1 MLSLTAA
8 DKRGVSRPIM
18 TPTLRELIR
27 ERVERLNTIPTVP
40 AIIRPLL
47 FYLER
52 PVDQVEVQ
60 RIVDLVSCDESIS
73 AQCLRVANSA
83 LYFRSRE
90 VKSVHGS
97 IVVLGVRQVREILL
111 SCSLLNLLPK
121 DTWVIDPL
129 IFWEHSLGCALV
141 SRFCARKARY
151 KEPERAYLAGL
162 LHDLGELINMMSFQ
176 EEFRAATQLARSE
189 QIPLHQAEHSALG
202 FTHCDT
208 GKILAEHWRLPED
221 IIEVVENHHDVQQAK
236 LHPALVALVSL
247 SDRLCQLHELGYGF
261 KECPDWRLEED
272 PSWVILTR
280 DYPSLAKTEPTQ
292 FLSEMEDYVVEARKL
307 VRSILR
313 V

>member
-1 MLSLTAA
+1 
-8 DKRGVSRPIM
+8 M

-27 ERVERLNTIPTVP
+27 ERVEKLNSIPTVP

-90 VKSVHGS
+90 VKTVHGA
-97 IVVLGVRQVREILL
+97 IIVLGVRQIREILL

-121 DTWVIDPL
+121 ESWVIDPL
-129 IFWEHSLGCALV
+129 AFWEHSLGCGLV
-141 SRFCARKARY
+141 SRFCARKVRY
-151 KEPERAYLAGL
+151 GEPERTYLAGL
-162 LHDLGELINMMSFQ
+162 LHDLGELVNMLSFQ
-176 EEFRAATQLARSE
+176 EEFRAAAQLARSE
-189 QIPLHQAEHSALG
+189 QIPLHQAERSALG
-202 FTHCDT
+202 FSHCDT

-221 IIEVVENHHDVQQAK
+221 ITEVVEHHHDVQQAK
-236 LHPALVALVSL
+236 LHPVLVSLISL
-247 SDRLCQLHELGYGF
+247 SDRLCHMHELGYGIN
-261 KECPDWRLEED
+261 ESPDWKLEED
-272 PSWVILTR
+272 PSWSILTR
-280 DYPSLAKTEPTQ
+280 DYPHLAKTDPAR
-292 FLSEMEDYVVEARKL
+292 FLLEMEQFVAEARKL

-313 V
+313 A

>member
-1 MLSLTAA
+1 M
-8 DKRGVSRPIM
+8 PIKHRDTRRNM

-27 ERVERLNTIPTVP
+27 ERVERLDSIPTVP

-90 VKSVHGS
+90 VKSVHGA
-97 IVVLGVRQVREILL
+97 IVVLGVRQIREILL

-121 DTWVIDPL
+121 QNWVIDPL
-129 IFWEHSLGCALV
+129 IFWEHSLGCGLV

-151 KEPERAYLAGL
+151 RDPERAYLAGL
-162 LHDLGELINMMSFQ
+162 LHDLGELVNMMSFQ

-189 QIPLHQAEHSALG
+189 GIPLHQAERSALG

-221 IIEVVENHHDVQQAK
+221 IAEVVEHHHDVQQAK
-236 LHPALVALVSL
+236 LHPTLVGLVSL
-247 SDRLCQLHELGYGF
+247 SDRLCQEHNLGYGIS
-261 KECPDWRLEED
+261 PSADWKLEDD
-272 PSWVILTR
+272 PSWTLLAQ
-280 DYPSLAKTEPTQ
+280 DYPSLAKIEPAQ
-292 FLSEMEDYVVEARKL
+292 FLLEMEG
-307 VRSILR
+307 
-313 V
+313 

>member
-1 MLSLTAA
+1 
-8 DKRGVSRPIM
+8 M

-27 ERVERLNTIPTVP
+27 ERVERLNSIPTVP

-60 RIVDLVSCDESIS
+60 RIVDLVSCDEAIS

-90 VKSVHGS
+90 VRTVHGA

-121 DTWVIDPL
+121 QNWVIDPL
-129 IFWEHSLGCALV
+129 VFWEHSLGCGLV
-141 SRFCARKARY
+141 SRFCARKARFA
-151 KEPERAYLAGL
+151 EPERAYLAGL
-162 LHDLGELINMMSFQ
+162 LHDLGELVNMTSFQ
-176 EEFRAATQLARSE
+176 EEFRAAAQLARSE
-189 QIPLHQAEHSALG
+189 QIPLHQAELSALG

-221 IIEVVENHHDVQQAK
+221 ITEVVEHHHDVQQAK
-236 LHPALVALVSL
+236 LHPALVAMVSL
-247 SDRLCQLHELGYGF
+247 SDQLCQLNELGYDVNGS
-261 KECPDWRLEED
+261 PDWKLEED
-272 PSWVILTR
+272 PSWAILTR
-280 DYPSLAKTEPTQ
+280 EFPTIANADPAQ
-292 FLSEMEDYVVEARKL
+292 FLMEMEQFIVEARKL

-313 V
+313 A

>member
-1 MLSLTAA
+1 MGLSEST
-8 DKRGVSRPIM
+8 M
-18 TPTLRELIR
+18 TQTLRELIR
-27 ERVERLNTIPTVP
+27 ERVEKLNNIPTVP

-90 VKSVHGS
+90 VKSVHGA
-97 IVVLGVRQVREILL
+97 IVVLGVRQIREILL

-121 DTWVIDPL
+121 DKWVIDPL
-129 IFWEHSLGCALV
+129 IFWEHSLGCGLV
-141 SRFCARKARY
+141 SRFCAKKANY

-162 LHDLGELINMMSFQ
+162 LHDLGELVNMLGFK
-176 EEFRAATQLARSE
+176 EEFNAAAQLAMSE
-189 QIPLHQAEHSALG
+189 QIPLHQAEQSALG

-221 IIEVVENHHDVQQAK
+221 ISEVVEHHHDVQQAK
-236 LHPALVALVSL
+236 LHPVLVSLVGL
-247 SDRLCQLHELGYGF
+247 SDRLCMANELGYGI
-261 KECPDWRLEED
+261 KNLNHWKMEED
-272 PSWVILTR
+272 PAWTILTR
-280 DYPSLAKTEPTQ
+280 DYPALAKVQPAQ
-292 FLSEMEDYVVEARKL
+292 FLSEMQQYVVEARKL

-313 V
+313 A

>member
-1 MLSLTAA
+1 
-8 DKRGVSRPIM
+8 M

-27 ERVERLNTIPTVP
+27 ERVERLNAIPTVP

-90 VKSVHGS
+90 VKSVHGAV
-97 IVVLGVRQVREILL
+97 VVLGVRQIREILL

-121 DTWVIDPL
+121 DKWVIDPL
-129 IFWEHSLGCALV
+129 VFWEHSLGCGLV
-141 SRFCARKARY
+141 SRFCARRARY

-162 LHDLGELINMMSFQ
+162 LHDLGELVNMLSFQ
-176 EEFRAATQLARSE
+176 EEFRAAAHLARSE
-189 QIPLHQAEHSALG
+189 QIPLHQAELSALG

-208 GKILAEHWRLPED
+208 GKILAEHWHLPED
-221 IIEVVENHHDVQQAK
+221 ITEVVEHHHDVQQAK
-236 LHPALVALVSL
+236 LHPALVSLVSL
-247 SDRLCQLHELGYGF
+247 SDRLCHAHELGYGT
-261 KECPDWRLEED
+261 KESSEWKLEED
-272 PSWVILTR
+272 PAWAILTR
-280 DYPSLAKTEPTQ
+280 DYPTLINLEPAQ
-292 FLSEMEDYVVEARKL
+292 FVLEMGQFVLEASKL

-313 V
+313 N

>member
-1 MLSLTAA
+1 
-8 DKRGVSRPIM
+8 M

-27 ERVERLNTIPTVP
+27 ERVERLNSIPTVP

-60 RIVDLVSCDESIS
+60 RIVDLVSCDETIS

-90 VKSVHGS
+90 VRSVHGAV
-97 IVVLGVRQVREILL
+97 VVLGVRQVREILL

-121 DTWVIDPL
+121 QNWVIDPL
-129 IFWEHSLGCALV
+129 VFWEHSLGCGLV
-141 SRFCARKARY
+141 SRFCARKARFA
-151 KEPERAYLAGL
+151 EPERAYLAGL
-162 LHDLGELINMMSFQ
+162 LHDLGELVNMMSFQ
-176 EEFRAATQLARSE
+176 EEFRAAAQLARSE
-189 QIPLHQAEHSALG
+189 QIPLHQAERSALG

-221 IIEVVENHHDVQQAK
+221 IMEVVEHHHDVQQAK
-236 LHPALVALVSL
+236 LHPVLVALVSL
-247 SDRLCQLHELGYGF
+247 SDQLCQLHELGYDF
-261 KECPDWRLEED
+261 NESPDWKLEED
-272 PSWVILTR
+272 PSWAVLTR
-280 DYPSLAKTEPTQ
+280 DFPTIANTEPAR
-292 FLSEMEDYVVEARKL
+292 FLMEMEQFILEARKL

-313 V
+313 A

>member
-1 MLSLTAA
+1 
-8 DKRGVSRPIM
+8 M

-27 ERVERLNTIPTVP
+27 ERVEKLNSIPTVP

-52 PVDQVEVQ
+52 PADQLEVQ

-90 VKSVHGS
+90 VQSVHGA
-97 IVVLGVRQVREILL
+97 IMVVGVRQIREVLL

-121 DTWVIDPL
+121 ESWVLDPL
-129 IFWEHSLGCALV
+129 MFWEHSLACGLV
-141 SRFCARKARY
+141 SRYCARKARF

-162 LHDLGELINMMSFQ
+162 LHDLGELVNMISFQ
-176 EEFRAATQLARSE
+176 EEFRAAAQLARSE
-189 QIPLHQAEHSALG
+189 KIPLQEAEHAALG

-208 GKILAEHWRLPED
+208 GRILAEHWRLPED
-221 IIEVVENHHDVQQAK
+221 ITEVVEHHHQVQQAK
-236 LHPALVALVSL
+236 LHPALVGIISL
-247 SDRLCQLHELGYGF
+247 ADRLCQIHDLGYG
-261 KECPDWRLEED
+261 LEDAAGWKLED
-272 PSWVILTR
+272 DPAWAVVTAESPV
-280 DYPSLAKTEPTQ
+280 LAQTEPAR
-292 FLSEMEDYVVEARKL
+292 FLLEMEQFVAEARKL

-313 V
+313 AQTRPQPRH

>member
-1 MLSLTAA
+1 
-8 DKRGVSRPIM
+8 M

-27 ERVERLNTIPTVP
+27 ERVEKLNAIPTVP

-90 VKSVHGS
+90 VKSVHGA
-97 IVVLGVRQVREILL
+97 IVVLGVRQIREILL

-121 DTWVIDPL
+121 ERWAIDPL
-129 IFWEHSLGCALV
+129 VFWEHSLGCGLV
-141 SRFCARKARY
+141 SRFCARKAGY

-162 LHDLGELINMMSFQ
+162 LHDLGELVNMLSFQ
-176 EEFRAATQLARSE
+176 EEFRAAAQLARTE

-221 IIEVVENHHDVQQAK
+221 IAEVVEHHHDVQQAK
-236 LHPALVALVSL
+236 LHPALVSLVSL
-247 SDRLCQLHELGYGF
+247 SDQLCHAHELGYGTNGS
-261 KECPDWRLEED
+261 PDWKLEED
-272 PSWVILTR
+272 PAWVILVR
-280 DYPSLAKTEPTQ
+280 DYPILAKPAPLN
-292 FLSEMEDYVVEARKL
+292 FLLEMEQFVTEARKL

-313 V
+313 N

>member
-1 MLSLTAA
+1 
-8 DKRGVSRPIM
+8 M

-27 ERVERLNTIPTVP
+27 ERVERLNSIPTVP

-60 RIVDLVSCDESIS
+60 RIVDLVSCDEAIS

-90 VKSVHGS
+90 VRSVHGA

-121 DTWVIDPL
+121 QNWVIDPL
-129 IFWEHSLGCALV
+129 VFWEHSLGCGLV
-141 SRFCARKARY
+141 SRFCARKARFA
-151 KEPERAYLAGL
+151 ELERAYLAGL
-162 LHDLGELINMMSFQ
+162 LHDLGELVNMMSFQ
-176 EEFRAATQLARSE
+176 EEFRAAAQLARSE
-189 QIPLHQAEHSALG
+189 QIPLHQAERSALG

-221 IIEVVENHHDVQQAK
+221 IMEVVEHHHDVQQAK
-236 LHPALVALVSL
+236 LHPVLVALVSL
-247 SDRLCQLHELGYGF
+247 SDQLCQLHELGYDVNESPEW
-261 KECPDWRLEED
+261 KLEED
-272 PSWVILTR
+272 PSWAVLTR
-280 DYPSLAKTEPTQ
+280 DFPTIAHTEPAR
-292 FLSEMEDYVVEARKL
+292 FLMEMEQFIVEARKL
-307 VRSILR
+307 VRTILR
-313 V
+313 A

>member
-1 MLSLTAA
+1 
-8 DKRGVSRPIM
+8 M

-27 ERVERLNTIPTVP
+27 ERVERLNSIPTVP

-90 VKSVHGS
+90 VRSVHGA
-97 IVVLGVRQVREILL
+97 IVVLGVRQIREILL

-121 DTWVIDPL
+121 QSWVIDPL
-129 IFWEHSLGCALV
+129 LFWEHSLGCGLV
-141 SRFCARKARY
+141 SRFCARKARFR
-151 KEPERAYLAGL
+151 EPERAYLAGL
-162 LHDLGELINMMSFQ
+162 LHDLGELVNMMSFQ
-176 EEFRAATQLARSE
+176 EEFRAAAQLARSE
-189 QIPLHQAEHSALG
+189 QIPLHQAERSALG

-221 IIEVVENHHDVQQAK
+221 IAEVVEHHHDVQQAK
-236 LHPALVALVSL
+236 IHPVLVALISL
-247 SDRLCQLHELGYGF
+247 SDQLCHAHELGYGINEPSGW
-261 KECPDWRLEED
+261 KLEED
-272 PSWVILTR
+272 PSWAILTR
-280 DYPSLAKTEPTQ
+280 ENPVLAKIEPAQ
-292 FLSEMEDYVVEARKL
+292 FLLDLEQFVQEARNL

-313 V
+313 S

>member
-1 MLSLTAA
+1 
-8 DKRGVSRPIM
+8 M

-27 ERVERLNTIPTVP
+27 ERVERLNSIPTVP

-83 LYFRSRE
+83 MYFRSRE
-90 VKSVHGS
+90 VKSVHGA

-121 DTWVIDPL
+121 ESWVIDPL
-129 IFWEHSLGCALV
+129 IFWEHSLGCGLV

-162 LHDLGELINMMSFQ
+162 LHDLGELVNMMSFQ
-176 EEFRAATQLARSE
+176 EEFRAAAQLARSE
-189 QIPLHQAEHSALG
+189 QIPLHQAERSALG

-221 IIEVVENHHDVQQAK
+221 IAEVVEHHHDVQQAK
-236 LHPALVALVSL
+236 LHPVLVSLVSL
-247 SDRLCQLHELGYGF
+247 SDRLCQVHELGYSID
-261 KECPDWRLEED
+261 ESPDWKLEED
-272 PSWVILTR
+272 PSWAVLTR
-280 DYPSLAKTEPTQ
+280 EYPSLGKAEPAQ
-292 FLSEMEDYVVEARKL
+292 FMMDMEQFVAEARKL

-313 V
+313 N

>member
-1 MLSLTAA
+1 
-8 DKRGVSRPIM
+8 
-18 TPTLRELIR
+18 LIR
-27 ERVERLNTIPTVP
+27 ERVERLNAIPTVP

-90 VKSVHGS
+90 VKSVHGA
-97 IVVLGVRQVREILL
+97 IVVLGVRQIREILL

-121 DTWVIDPL
+121 EKWVIDPL
-129 IFWEHSLGCALV
+129 AFWEHSLGCGLV
-141 SRFCARKARY
+141 SRFCARQAGY

-162 LHDLGELINMMSFQ
+162 LHDLGELVNMLSFQ
-176 EEFRAATQLARSE
+176 EEFRAAAQLARSE

-221 IIEVVENHHDVQQAK
+221 ITEVVEDHHDVQQAK

-247 SDRLCQLHELGYGF
+247 SDRLCHVHELGYGT
-261 KECPDWRLEED
+261 KESPDWKLEED
-272 PSWVILTR
+272 PAWAVLTR
-280 DYPSLAKTEPTQ
+280 DYPTLAKTEPAH
-292 FLSEMEDYVVEARKL
+292 FLLEMEQFVMEARKL

-313 V
+313 T

>member
-1 MLSLTAA
+1 
-8 DKRGVSRPIM
+8 M

-27 ERVERLNTIPTVP
+27 ERVEKLNSIPTVP

-47 FYLER
+47 FYLEW
-52 PVDQVEVQ
+52 PVDQVEVR
-60 RIVDLVSCDESIS
+60 RIVDMVSCDESIS
-73 AQCLRVANSA
+73 AQCLHVANSA

-90 VKSVHGS
+90 VKTVHGA

-121 DTWVIDPL
+121 DSWAIDPL

-141 SRFCARKARY
+141 ARYCARKVRY
-151 KEPERAYLAGL
+151 PEPERAYLAGL
-162 LHDLGELINMMSFQ
+162 LHDIGELVNMLSFP

-189 QIPLHQAEHSALG
+189 KIALHHAEYSALG

-221 IIEVVENHHDVQQAK
+221 IAEVVEHHHDVQQAK
-236 LHPALVALVSL
+236 LHPVLVALVSL
-247 SDRLCQLHELGYGF
+247 SDRLCQMFELGY
-261 KECPDWRLEED
+261 EMETNPDWKLEDD
-272 PSWVILTR
+272 PTWAILTR
-280 DYPSLAKTEPTQ
+280 GYPSLANTDVSR
-292 FLSEMEDYVVEARKL
+292 FLSDMEEFVAEGRKL

-313 V
+313 A

>member
-1 MLSLTAA
+1 
-8 DKRGVSRPIM
+8 M

-27 ERVERLNTIPTVP
+27 ERVERLNSIPTVP

-90 VKSVHGS
+90 VKSVHGA
-97 IVVLGVRQVREILL
+97 IVVLGVRQIREILL

-121 DTWVIDPL
+121 ESWVIDPVV
-129 IFWEHSLGCALV
+129 FWEHSLGCGLV
-141 SRFCARKARY
+141 SRFCARKACFR
-151 KEPERAYLAGL
+151 EPERAYLAGL
-162 LHDLGELINMMSFQ
+162 LHDLGELVNMMSFQ
-176 EEFRAATQLARSE
+176 EEFRAAAQLARSDK
-189 QIPLHQAEHSALG
+189 IPLHQAERSALG

-221 IIEVVENHHDVQQAK
+221 ITEVVEHHHDAQQAK
-236 LHPALVALVSL
+236 LHPVLVALVSL
-247 SDRLCQLHELGYGF
+247 SDRLCHFHELGYGID
-261 KECPDWRLEED
+261 ESTDWKLEED
-272 PSWVILTR
+272 PSWAVLTR
-280 DYPSLAKTEPTQ
+280 DYPTLAKTDPAR
-292 FLSEMEDYVVEARKL
+292 FLLEMEQFVTEARKL

-313 V
+313 N

>member
-1 MLSLTAA
+1 
-8 DKRGVSRPIM
+8 M

-27 ERVERLNTIPTVP
+27 ERVERLNSIPTVP

-90 VKSVHGS
+90 VKSVHGA

-121 DTWVIDPL
+121 ESWVIDPL
-129 IFWEHSLGCALV
+129 VFWEHSLGCALV
-141 SRFCARKARY
+141 SRFCARKAHY
-151 KEPERAYLAGL
+151 KEAERAYLAGL
-162 LHDLGELINMMSFQ
+162 LHDLGELVNMMSFQ
-176 EEFRAATQLARSE
+176 EEFRAAAQLSRTE
-189 QIPLHQAEHSALG
+189 QIPLHQAERSALG

-221 IIEVVENHHDVQQAK
+221 ITEVVEHHHDVQQAK
-236 LHPALVALVSL
+236 LHPVLVALVSL
-247 SDRLCQLHELGYGF
+247 SDHLCQVHALGYGTN
-261 KECPDWRLEED
+261 ESQDWKLEED
-272 PSWVILTR
+272 PSWAVVTR
-280 DYPSLAKTEPTQ
+280 EYPILAKNEPAQ
-292 FLSEMEDYVVEARKL
+292 FLLEMEQFVVEARKL

-313 V
+313 P

>member
-1 MLSLTAA
+1 
-8 DKRGVSRPIM
+8 M

-27 ERVERLNTIPTVP
+27 ERVERLNSIPTVP

-60 RIVDLVSCDESIS
+60 RIVDMVSCDEAIS

-83 LYFRSRE
+83 LYFRTRD
-90 VKSVHGS
+90 VRSVHGA

-121 DTWVIDPL
+121 QNWVIDPV
-129 IFWEHSLGCALV
+129 IFWEHSLGCGLV
-141 SRFCARKARY
+141 SRFCARKARFP
-151 KEPERAYLAGL
+151 EPERAYLAGL
-162 LHDLGELINMMSFQ
+162 LHDLGELVNMMSFQ
-176 EEFRAATQLARSE
+176 EEFRAAAQLARSE
-189 QIPLHQAEHSALG
+189 QIPLHQAELSALG

-221 IIEVVENHHDVQQAK
+221 ILEVVEHHHDVQQAK
-236 LHPALVALVSL
+236 IHPELVALVSL
-247 SDRLCQLHELGYGF
+247 SDQLCQSHELGYYVS
-261 KECPDWRLEED
+261 ESRDWKLEDD
-272 PSWVILTR
+272 PSWAFLRRESPAI
-280 DYPSLAKTEPTQ
+280 AHTEPAQ
-292 FLSEMEDYVVEARKL
+292 FLMEMEQFILEARKL

-313 V
+313 A

>member
-1 MLSLTAA
+1 
-8 DKRGVSRPIM
+8 M

-27 ERVERLNTIPTVP
+27 ERVERLNSIPTVP

-60 RIVDLVSCDESIS
+60 RIVDLVSCDEAIS

-90 VKSVHGS
+90 VKTVHGA
-97 IVVLGVRQVREILL
+97 IVVLGVRQIREILL

-121 DTWVIDPL
+121 QSWVVDPVV
-129 IFWEHSLGCALV
+129 FWEHSLGCGMV
-141 SRFCARKARY
+141 SRFCAHKARFQ
-151 KEPERAYLAGL
+151 EPERAYLAGL
-162 LHDLGELINMMSFQ
+162 LHDLGELVNMMSFQ

-189 QIPLHQAEHSALG
+189 QIPLHQAERSALG

-221 IIEVVENHHDVQQAK
+221 ITEVVEHHHDVQQAK

-247 SDRLCQLHELGYGF
+247 SDQLCQAHDLGYGINQ
-261 KECPDWRLEED
+261 PADWKLEDD
-272 PSWVILTR
+272 PSWAILAR
-280 DYPSLAKTEPTQ
+280 DYPSIAKTEPAQ
-292 FLSEMEDYVVEARKL
+292 FLLEMEEFIVEARKL
-307 VRSILR
+307 VCSILR
-313 V
+313 A

>member
-1 MLSLTAA
+1 
-8 DKRGVSRPIM
+8 M

-60 RIVDLVSCDESIS
+60 RIVDLVSCDEAIA

-90 VKSVHGS
+90 VKSVHGA

-111 SCSLLNLLPK
+111 SCTLLNLLPK
-121 DTWVIDPL
+121 TNWVLDPVV
-129 IFWEHSLGCALV
+129 FWEHSLACGLV
-141 SRFCARKARY
+141 ARY
-151 KEPERAYLAGL
+151 CAGSVGIQDPERAYLAGL
-162 LHDLGELINMMSFQ
+162 LHDLGELVNMISFQ
-176 EEFRAATQLARSE
+176 EEFNAAAQLARTE
-189 QIPLHQAEHSALG
+189 KIPLHQAERSALG

-208 GKILAEHWRLPED
+208 GKILAEHWRLPQD
-221 IIEVVENHHDVQQAK
+221 IAEVVAHHHESQQA
-236 LHPALVALVSL
+236 LLYPELVALVSL
-247 SDRLCQLHELGYGF
+247 SDRVCHMHDLGF
-261 KECPDWRLEED
+261 EMNHLPEWNLQED
-272 PSWVILTR
+272 PSWLVLSRQFPQLTR
-280 DYPSLAKTEPTQ
+280 VEPERFLNEMGQFTLA
-292 FLSEMEDYVVEARKL
+292 AGKL

-313 V
+313 H